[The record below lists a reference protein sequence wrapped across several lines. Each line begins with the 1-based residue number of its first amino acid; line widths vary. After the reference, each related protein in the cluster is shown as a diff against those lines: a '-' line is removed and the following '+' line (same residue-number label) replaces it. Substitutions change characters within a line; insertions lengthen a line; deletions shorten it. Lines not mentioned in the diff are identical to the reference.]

1 MSTATILFAGPRLP
15 YHVID
20 YAINWAKD
28 HEASLR
34 ALFLV
39 PGKMPEEGYPFP
51 NDLDY
56 AEKLMSEPDAEKGV
70 AGIVQDEIRFVE
82 KRCGASHVP
91 VTSELVFSPSVKQV
105 MSKLNDSELIFIDK
119 NAELNED
126 DLSNLSF
133 KMDDLTAKSDGHFI
147 SIGEMDSYT
156 DPVY

>member
-1 MSTATILFAGPRLP
+1 MSTATILLTGPRLP

-51 NDLDY
+51 NDLDD
-56 AEKLMSEPDAEKGV
+56 AERLTAESDAEKGI

-91 VTSELVFSPSVKQV
+91 LTSELVFSPSIKNV
-105 MSKLNDSELIFIDK
+105 MSKLDDSELIFIDK

-126 DLSNLSF
+126 DLSDLSF
-133 KMDDLTAKSDGHFI
+133 SMDDLTEKSDGHFI
-147 SIGEMDSYT
+147 SIGEMDRYT

>member
-1 MSTATILFAGPRLP
+1 MSTATILLTGPRLP

-39 PGKMPEEGYPFP
+39 PGRMPEEGYPFP
-51 NDLDY
+51 NDLD
-56 AEKLMSEPDAEKGV
+56 DAERLNTGPE
-70 AGIVQDEIRFVE
+70 AERGITGIVQDEIRFVE

-91 VTSELVFSPSVKQV
+91 VTSELVFSPSVKKV

-133 KMDDLTAKSDGHFI
+133 SIDDLTAKSEGHFI
-147 SIGEMDSYT
+147 SVGEMDSYT